1 MRTTNIAPRIALLA
15 LTVIGTPFV
24 GGSLARA
31 QEAGESAQVEE
42 VVVQAT
48 RSGRKVEDETIRVE
62 VLNKEEV
69 EEKLLMRPGNI
80 GMMVAETGGVR
91 VQVTSPAL
99 GSSDIRMQGMSG
111 RYTQLLSDGLPLYG
125 GQTSAI
131 GLLQIPPTDL
141 GQVEIIKGAAS
152 ALYGPS
158 ALGGVINLISRRPA
172 PEAEGELTLNAT
184 THNGQDVTAYGSAP
198 ASEDW
203 RYSVVG
209 GLHRQTRVDLD
220 GDGWA
225 DIPGYERWTLRPRLF
240 WTGKNGGKALITI
253 GAMGETRTGGTLPG
267 STTPDGQPFPQD
279 QDTRRLDA
287 GLVSEF
293 PLEGIGTLHLRGS
306 AMTQTNNQRFGSVI
320 QDDRHETVFSEGSF
334 SGKSGGTSWLGG
346 VAFQADTFR
355 SKNYPS
361 FDYSYTTPALFG
373 QIEHDLRKG
382 LTLAGSGRLDVHSR
396 YGSHFSPRLS
406 LLYKPGPWTIRA
418 SVGSGFFAPTP
429 FVEKIEAAGLSR
441 LEPLGGLR
449 AETAQTASLDGGYKA
464 GPLEVSLTLF
474 ASNIDHAV
482 QVQDVGPDRV
492 RLINAAG
499 ATRNQGAEFRLR
511 YRWNDLSLT
520 GSYVY
525 VDATEPDP
533 QATGRRAVPLTPRNS
548 AGVVGAWE
556 KEGKGKI
563 GLEAYY
569 TGVQSL
575 DENPYR
581 SESRPYWELGALVE
595 HQFGKYMVFLN
606 VEDLLDVRQTHYDRL
621 VLPRR
626 APDGEWTV
634 DVWAP
639 MEGRV
644 ANLGVRVKF

>member
-1 MRTTNIAPRIALLA
+1 MRTTNIAPRIAVLA

-111 RYTQLLSDGLPLYG
+111 RYTQLLADGLPLYG

-449 AETAQTASLDGGYKA
+449 AETAQTASLDGGYTA
-464 GPLEVSLTLF
+464 GPLDVSLTLF
-474 ASNIDHAV
+474 ASDIDHAV

-581 SESRPYWELGALVE
+581 SESRSYWELGALVE

-639 MEGRV
+639 TEGRV